1 MERVNIVNMMWYTA
15 PMRFLFASLICLLL
29 LPACERRA
37 VNHETETANEAGIR
51 PDALRTRALE
61 IALSLDD
68 RLLTSQLL
76 ISGIDGKGS
85 LQPKIETLFS
95 YHPPG
100 GVMLFRYNL
109 TTDTDSIRNLLSQ
122 VSSFIS
128 GKSNIPPFIAVD
140 HEGGT
145 VYRFQDGVAALPA
158 ASSYREIF
166 LSQGKERALEK
177 ITDDVFKSGREIKEL
192 GINMIFAPVAE
203 YLTDDNRAF
212 LESRSYGPDPFF
224 TAEAASAFV
233 RAMEQSGI
241 ICVVKHFPAIAGT
254 DPHFSTSVISA
265 DKSELDRLI
274 FPFTQVF
281 NNGAKAVMVAHS
293 SVPAMDDRIASLS
306 PVVMG
311 NWLRGELG
319 FNGIILCDDFIMEAA
334 GSAIPE
340 EAAIFSIAAGAD
352 MVLVWPSSLER
363 THAALIY
370 ALEEGRL
377 SRERILDAASRIIYE
392 KLRLGL
398 M

>member
-1 MERVNIVNMMWYTA
+1 MYTA
-15 PMRFLFASLICLLL
+15 PMRLFFASLICLLL
-29 LPACERRA
+29 IPACERRA
-37 VNHETETANEAGIR
+37 VNHESERINETGVKSGT
-51 PDALRTRALE
+51 LWTRALE
-61 IALSLDD
+61 TASSLDD

-85 LQPKIETLFS
+85 LQPKIEALFAE
-95 YHPPG
+95 HPPG

-109 TTDTDSIRNLLSQ
+109 NTDTDSIRNLLSQ

-128 GKSNIPPFIAVD
+128 DKSNIPPFIAVD

-177 ITDDVFKSGREIKEL
+177 ISFDVLKSGREIKEL

-233 RAMEQSGI
+233 RAMEQAGI
-241 ICVVKHFPAIAGT
+241 LCVVKHFPASAGS

-265 DKSELDRLI
+265 DKAELDRLI

-281 NNGAKAVMVAHS
+281 KNGARAVMAAHS
-293 SVPAMDDRIASLS
+293 SVPAIDDKIASLS

-319 FNGIILCDDFIMEAA
+319 FDGIIISDDFIMEAA
-334 GSAIPE
+334 GSSSPE
-340 EAAIFSIAAGAD
+340 EAAVLSIAAGAD

-363 THAALIY
+363 THEAFIS
-370 ALEEGRL
+370 ALEDGRL
-377 SRERILDAASRIIYE
+377 SRERLINAVSRIIYE
-392 KLRLGL
+392 KLKLGL

>member
-1 MERVNIVNMMWYTA
+1 
-15 PMRFLFASLICLLL
+15 MRFLFASLICLLL
-29 LPACERRA
+29 IPACERRA
-37 VNHETETANEAGIR
+37 VNHETEAANEAGVK
-51 PDALRTRALE
+51 PDALRSRALE

-85 LQPKIETLFS
+85 LQPKIENLFS
-95 YHPPG
+95 YHTPG

-128 GKSNIPPFIAVD
+128 DKSNIPPFIAVD

-166 LSQGKERALEK
+166 LSQGMEIALEK
-177 ITDDVFKSGREIKEL
+177 ITGDVFKSGREIKEL

-203 YLTDDNRAF
+203 YLTEDNRAF

-233 RAMEQSGI
+233 RAMEHAGI
-241 ICVVKHFPAIAGT
+241 ICVVKHFPASAGS
-254 DPHFSTSVISA
+254 DPHFSTSLISGNKA
-265 DKSELDRLI
+265 ELDRLI
-274 FPFTQVF
+274 FPFAHVF
-281 NNGAKAVMVAHS
+281 NNGARAVMVAHS
-293 SVPAMDDRIASLS
+293 FVPAMDDKIASLS
-306 PVVMG
+306 PVVMR

-319 FNGIILCDDFIMEAA
+319 FNGIIVCDDFIMEAA

-340 EAAIFSIAAGAD
+340 EAAILSIAAGAD
-352 MVLVWPSSLER
+352 MVLVWPLSIER
-363 THAALIY
+363 THAAFIS
-370 ALEEGRL
+370 ALKAGQI
-377 SRERILDAASRIIYE
+377 SRERLIDAAARIIYE